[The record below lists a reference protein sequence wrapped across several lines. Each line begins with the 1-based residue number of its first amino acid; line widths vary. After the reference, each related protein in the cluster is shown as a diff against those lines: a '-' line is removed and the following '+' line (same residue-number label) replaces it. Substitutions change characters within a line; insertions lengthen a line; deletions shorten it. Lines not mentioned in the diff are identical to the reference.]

1 MKTKDSFFVFQKVIF
16 KSPPLLKIEFKKSL
30 KRTPLYLSKG
40 HLEVWIFYAFA

>member
-30 KRTPLYLSKG
+30 KRTPQKFGSFMLLHK
-40 HLEVWIFYAFA
+40 